1 MHWVVF
7 WVLHISNIRYSKV
20 LSVLKTIYCWISSP
34 PIFFKCY
41 KTIHT
46 FYIPEKMHVQS
57 KVTRFM
63 SYYDFSVVGVP
74 SDQVTNR
81 RSKPWRQCCWL
92 LFLSTSL
99 KSVPSSAIRKL
110 FLLLVQVH
118 YPSKTISCEAFG
130 SFGIFF
136 PRWR

>member
-1 MHWVVF
+1 MNF
-7 WVLHISNIRYSKV
+7 LAYQ
-20 LSVLKTIYCWISSP
+20 
-34 PIFFKCY
+34 FFYKCY

-63 SYYDFSVVGVP
+63 SDYDFSVVGVP
-74 SDQVTNR
+74 SAELTRLRIEGLNHEDNVAVP
-81 RSKPWRQCCWL
+81 S
-92 LFLSTSL
+92 
-99 KSVPSSAIRKL
+99 SVPSSAIRKL

-136 PRWR
+136 PR